1 MIVLYLN
8 NGPTH
13 IFRSN
18 NFVSFSFFR
27 CSDEV
32 QKLAEQKLQ
41 YEIDLLKISMK
52 KYQEDQKQK
61 LNENSELT
69 TKIEQLRKEI
79 SGQELIERNLQD
91 NKDLKTLESEEHELQ
106 ALLDEQMKNYGEM
119 DFVSIQR
126 EKKVLKEKEETISG
140 KRSECIGQRNELISQ
155 KSALE
160 RELNKPDFKNAVR
173 NHLQAIYEVTVL
185 KKMISDLGDYR
196 MALET
201 ALLKYHSEKMSK
213 INRLIRELW
222 RSIYRG
228 NDIDYVQIQTNE
240 MKNSSADTKRSY
252 DYRVVQSKNDVEIDM
267 RGRCS
272 AGQRVLA
279 CLIIRIALAET
290 FSANCG
296 VLALDE
302 PTTNLDQNNIVSLCE
317 ALNKIVEERQGE
329 SSFMLL
335 IITHDEEFIST
346 LGRISNYY
354 KVSRSAFGKSVIQK
368 VKLS

>member
-1 MIVLYLN
+1 MSSL
-8 NGPTH
+8 
-13 IFRSN
+13 FAKS
-18 NFVSFSFFR
+18 FVGGLQHLSVSIFR
-27 CSDEV
+27 CSEDV
-32 QKLAEQKLQ
+32 QKLAELKIQS
-41 YEIDLLKISMK
+41 EIDRLKISMK
-52 KYQEDQKQK
+52 KYQDDQKEK
-61 LNENSELT
+61 LLEHADLT
-69 TKIEQLRKEI
+69 AKIEQLRKEI
-79 SGQELIERNLQD
+79 SGQELIERNLHD
-91 NKDLKTLESEEHELQ
+91 NKELKSLESEQQELQ
-106 ALLDEQMKNYGEM
+106 ALLDEQRKNFGEM
-119 DFVSIQR
+119 DFESIQR
-126 EKKVLKEKEETISG
+126 EKKVLKEKDDNINR
-140 KRSECIGQRNELISQ
+140 KRSECIGQKNLLLSQ
-155 KSALE
+155 KAALE
-160 RELNKPDFKNAVR
+160 IELDKPDYKNAVR
-173 NHLQAIYEVTVL
+173 NHLQAIYQVTVL
-185 KKMISDLGDYR
+185 KKIISDLGQYR
-196 MALET
+196 MALES
-201 ALLKYHSEKMSK
+201 ALLKYHSEKMNK

-302 PTTNLDQNNIVSLCE
+302 PTTNLDHNNIVSLCE

-335 IITHDEEFIST
+335 IITHDEEFITT
-346 LGRISNYY
+346 LGSVANYY
-354 KVSRSAFGKSVIQK
+354 KVARNNTGKSVIQK

>member
-1 MIVLYLN
+1 
-8 NGPTH
+8 
-13 IFRSN
+13 
-18 NFVSFSFFR
+18 
-27 CSDEV
+27 
-32 QKLAEQKLQ
+32 
-41 YEIDLLKISMK
+41 MK
-52 KYQEDQKQK
+52 KYLDDQKQK
-61 LNENSELT
+61 ERENTELASR
-69 TKIEQLRKEI
+69 IELLRKEI
-79 SGQELIERNLQD
+79 SGQELIERNLLD
-91 NKDLKTLESEEHELQ
+91 NKELKTLESEQQELK
-106 ALLDEQMKNYGEM
+106 ALLDEQLKNYGEM
-119 DFVSIQR
+119 DFDSIQR
-126 EKKVLKEKEETISG
+126 EKRSLKEKDDNLNR
-140 KRSECIGQRNELISQ
+140 KRSECIGRKNELLSQ
-155 KSALE
+155 KSTLE
-160 RELNKPDFKNAVR
+160 RELNKPELKNAVK

-185 KKMISDLGDYR
+185 KKIISDLGQYR
-196 MALET
+196 MALES
-201 ALLKYHSEKMSK
+201 ALLKFHSEKMNK

-228 NDIDYVQIQTNE
+228 NDIDYIQIQTNE
-240 MKNSSADTKRSY
+240 MKNTSADVKRSY

-317 ALNKIVEERQGE
+317 ALNKIVEERQNE

-346 LGRISNYY
+346 LGNISNYY
-354 KVSRSAFGKSVIQK
+354 KVSRSTSGKSAIQR

>member
-1 MIVLYLN
+1 MALLN
-8 NGPTH
+8 
-13 IFRSN
+13 I
-18 NFVSFSFFR
+18 SFLFR
-27 CSDEV
+27 CSVEV
-32 QKLAEQKLQ
+32 QKHAELNLES
-41 YEIDLLKISMK
+41 EIDRLKISMK
-52 KYQEDQKQK
+52 KYQDDQKEK
-61 LNENSELT
+61 SNENTELT
-69 TKIEQLRKEI
+69 SKIEQLRKEI
-79 SGQELIERNLQD
+79 SGQELIERDLLD
-91 NKDLKTLESEEHELQ
+91 NKELKTLESEQQELQ
-106 ALLDEQMKNYGEM
+106 ALLDEQLKDFGEM
-119 DFVSIQR
+119 NFDSIQR
-126 EKKVLKEKEETISG
+126 EKKLLKEKEETISR
-140 KRSECIGQRNELISQ
+140 KRSECVGQIHLLESQ

-160 RELNKPDFKNAVR
+160 TELNKPDYKDAVK

-185 KKMISDLGDYR
+185 KKIISDLGQYR
-196 MALET
+196 MAMES
-201 ALLKYHSEKMSK
+201 ALLKYHSEKMNK

-240 MKNSSADTKRSY
+240 MKHSSADAKRSY
-252 DYRVVQSKNDVEIDM
+252 DYRVVQSKNDIELDM

-290 FSANCG
+290 FSSNCG

-329 SSFMLL
+329 HSFMLL

-346 LGRISNYY
+346 LGRLKNYY
-354 KVSRSAFGKSVIQK
+354 KVSRNSSGKSVIQK
-368 VKLS
+368 VKLF

>member
-1 MIVLYLN
+1 MTRSTIALRI
-8 NGPTH
+8 TISF
-13 IFRSN
+13 IF
-18 NFVSFSFFR
+18 VVFR
-27 CSDEV
+27 CSVEV
-32 QKLAEQKLQ
+32 QKYADMKLQ
-41 YEIDLLKISMK
+41 LEIDGLKISMK
-52 KYQEDQKQK
+52 KYQDDQ
-61 LNENSELT
+61 NEKSKENIELT
-69 TKIEQLRKEI
+69 SKIEQLRKEI
-79 SGQELIERNLQD
+79 SGQELIERNLLD
-91 NKDLKTLESEEHELQ
+91 NKELKMLESEEHELKE
-106 ALLDEQMKNYGEM
+106 LLDEQLKNYGEM
-119 DFVSIQR
+119 DFESIQR
-126 EKKVLKEKEETISG
+126 EKKVLKEKEETISR
-140 KRSECIGQRNELISQ
+140 KRSERIGQKNELLSQ
-155 KSALE
+155 KSILE
-160 RELNKPDFKNAVR
+160 KELNKPDFKNAVK

-185 KKMISDLGDYR
+185 KKLIADLGQYR
-196 MALET
+196 MALES
-201 ALLKYHSEKMSK
+201 ALLKYHSEKMNK

-252 DYRVVQSKNDVEIDM
+252 DYRVIQSKNDVEIDM

-346 LGRISNYY
+346 LGSISTYY
-354 KVSRSAFGKSVIQK
+354 KVSRSSSGKSMIQK
-368 VKLS
+368 VKLT

>member
-1 MIVLYLN
+1 M
-8 NGPTH
+8 
-13 IFRSN
+13 
-18 NFVSFSFFR
+18 
-27 CSDEV
+27 
-32 QKLAEQKLQ
+32 KLQ
-41 YEIDLLKISMK
+41 SEIDHLKISMK
-52 KYQEDQKQK
+52 KFQADQKERSTES
-61 LNENSELT
+61 NELT
-69 TKIEQLRKEI
+69 AKIDQLRQEI
-79 SGQELIERNLQD
+79 SGQELIERNLLD
-91 NKDLKTLESEEHELQ
+91 NKELKVLESEEQELQ
-106 ALLDEQMKNYGEM
+106 ALLDEQLKNYGEM
-119 DFVSIQR
+119 DFDSIQR
-126 EKKVLKEKEETISG
+126 EKKVLKEKDETISR
-140 KRSECIGQRNELISQ
+140 KRSECIGQKNLLLSQ
-155 KSALE
+155 KSILE
-160 RELNKPDFKNAVR
+160 KELNKPEYKDAVK

-185 KKMISDLGDYR
+185 KKIVSDLGQYR
-196 MALET
+196 MALES

-240 MKNSSADTKRSY
+240 MKNSSADSKRSY

-317 ALNKIVEERQGE
+317 ALNRIVEERQNE

-346 LGRISNYY
+346 LGGLSTYY
-354 KVSRSAFGKSVIQK
+354 KVSRNGNGKSIIQR

>member
-1 MIVLYLN
+1 
-8 NGPTH
+8 
-13 IFRSN
+13 
-18 NFVSFSFFR
+18 
-27 CSDEV
+27 
-32 QKLAEQKLQ
+32 
-41 YEIDLLKISMK
+41 MK
-52 KYQEDQKQK
+52 KYQDDQKEK
-61 LNENSELT
+61 SNEFTELT
-69 TKIEQLRKEI
+69 SKIEQFRKEI
-79 SGQELIERNLQD
+79 SGQELIERDLLD
-91 NKDLKTLESEEHELQ
+91 NKELKTLESEQQELQ
-106 ALLDEQMKNYGEM
+106 ALLDEQLKDYGEM
-119 DFVSIQR
+119 NFDSIQR
-126 EKKVLKEKEETISG
+126 EKKVLKEKEETISR
-140 KRSECIGQRNELISQ
+140 KRSESIGQMNELQSQ

-160 RELNKPDFKNAVR
+160 RELNKPEFKNAVK

-185 KKMISDLGDYR
+185 KKIISDLGQYR
-196 MALET
+196 MALES
-201 ALLKYHSEKMSK
+201 ALLKFHSEKMNK

-240 MKNSSADTKRSY
+240 MKHSSADVKRSY
-252 DYRVVQSKNDVEIDM
+252 DYRVVQSKNDIELDM

-329 SSFMLL
+329 NSFMLL
-335 IITHDEEFIST
+335 IITHDEEFISS
-346 LGRISNYY
+346 LGRIKNYY
-354 KVSRSAFGKSVIQK
+354 KVSRNTSGKSIIQK
-368 VKLS
+368 VKLF

>member
-1 MIVLYLN
+1 M
-8 NGPTH
+8 
-13 IFRSN
+13 
-18 NFVSFSFFR
+18 
-27 CSDEV
+27 
-32 QKLAEQKLQ
+32 QKLLA
-41 YEIDLLKISMK
+41 
-52 KYQEDQKQK
+52 DQKEK
-61 LNENSELT
+61 ANDIVELT
-69 TKIEQLRKEI
+69 SKIEQLRKEI
-79 SGQELIERNLQD
+79 SGQELIERNLLD
-91 NKDLKTLESEEHELQ
+91 NKELKTLESEEQELQ
-106 ALLDEQMKNYGEM
+106 ALLDEQLKNFGEM
-119 DFVSIQR
+119 DFESIQR
-126 EKKVLKEKEETISG
+126 EKKVLKEKDEKINRKS
-140 KRSECIGQRNELISQ
+140 SECIGQKSLLVSQ
-155 KSALE
+155 KSSLE
-160 RELNKPDFKNAVR
+160 AELNKPEYKDAVK

-185 KKMISDLGDYR
+185 KKLIADLGHYR
-196 MALET
+196 MGLEK
-201 ALLKYHSEKMSK
+201 ALLKYHAEKMDK

-240 MKNSSADTKRSY
+240 MKNTSADTKRSY

-317 ALNKIVEERQGE
+317 ALNKIVEERHAE
-329 SSFMLL
+329 SSFMLV

-346 LGRISNYY
+346 LGRISTYY
-354 KVSRSAFGKSVIQK
+354 KVSRNNSGKSIIQK
-368 VKLS
+368 VKLT